1 MKASP
6 VLTMTARVHVDGRA
20 GLDAAEVRVRWSD
33 SDHPYGAASWGLT
46 AWRFA
51 LRRPEYLDGTTAA
64 GWAVDRA
71 EAIRNDPDA
80 WRWDVGRDAFGPPSL
95 GARVRR
101 GASRQAAENSV
112 HPAPQPRM
120 MPFTRASHSRS
131 RSDKTAWRRK
141 PR

>member
-95 GARVRR
+95 GAVEVELPAL
-101 GASRQAAENSV
+101 ASPAWAAW
-112 HPAPQPRM
+112 A
-120 MPFTRASHSRS
+120 
-131 RSDKTAWRRK
+131 
-141 PR
+141 